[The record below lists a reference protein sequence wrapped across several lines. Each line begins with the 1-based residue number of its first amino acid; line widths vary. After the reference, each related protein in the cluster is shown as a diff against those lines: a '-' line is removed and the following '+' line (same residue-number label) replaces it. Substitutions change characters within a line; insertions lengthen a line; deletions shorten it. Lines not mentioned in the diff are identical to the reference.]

1 MCIHRCMRA
10 YVRVCAFMCVCVR
23 TCVCVHSCVYVHS
36 CVCACVC
43 VCVCV
48 CACVRA
54 CVCGGCARA
63 RARVFPNQYNAEDCA
78 SIPIGHRRPS
88 TWEMEKPFELT
99 VTPTNVD
106 TLLISARFYNQSDVI
121 GLCKDLLMDCDP
133 GNCLYNK

>member
-1 MCIHRCMRA
+1 
-10 YVRVCAFMCVCVR
+10 MCVRACVR
-23 TCVCVHSCVYVHS
+23 
-36 CVCACVC
+36 
-43 VCVCV
+43 VCV

-54 CVCGGCARA
+54 CVRVCVCACACVCVRA

-99 VTPTNVD
+99 VTSTNVD

>member
-1 MCIHRCMRA
+1 MW
-10 YVRVCAFMCVCVR
+10 CVCVWIEGGR
-23 TCVCVHSCVYVHS
+23 WVGVH
-36 CVCACVC
+36 
-43 VCVCV
+43 
-48 CACVRA
+48 VRA
-54 CVCGGCARA
+54 CMCMHVCVRVRA
-63 RARVFPNQYNAEDCA
+63 RACVFPNQYNAEDCA

-88 TWEMEKPFELT
+88 TWEMDKPFELT

>member
-1 MCIHRCMRA
+1 MHVCE
-10 YVRVCAFMCVCVR
+10 RV
-23 TCVCVHSCVYVHS
+23 
-36 CVCACVC
+36 
-43 VCVCV
+43 
-48 CACVRA
+48 
-54 CVCGGCARA
+54 RA
-63 RARVFPNQYNAEDCA
+63 RACVFPNQYNAEDCA

-88 TWEMEKPFELT
+88 TWEMDKPFELT